1 MADKAFVKGLK
12 LLSAL
17 SESGG
22 PRTLTSLADQL
33 GLTKSNT
40 HRLLHTLI
48 EEGFVK
54 QDGEKGLYSATLRLW
69 EMGSRI
75 VADLDLMGIART
87 PMQELSDKVGET
99 IHLSV
104 LDGLEVIYVDKIEAT
119 QAVRAYTNIGAR
131 APAWA
136 VATGKA
142 MLAHIPAAEEALIA
156 SARRK
161 RFSPK
166 TLVTK
171 DSLRAEFA
179 RIRETG
185 IAFNNG
191 EWRPDVCGAAS
202 PIRDARGSVIAA
214 LGISGPAI
222 RLNAERLQGLAP
234 AVISGALTMSRALG
248 WQGQD

>member
-1 MADKAFVKGLK
+1 MANKAFVKGLN

-17 SESGG
+17 SEHGK
-22 PRTLTSLADQL
+22 PRTLTSLAEQL

-48 EEGFVK
+48 DTGFVR
-54 QDGEKGLYSATLRLW
+54 QDGEKGLYSPTLRLW

-75 VADLDLMGIART
+75 VAGLDLMEIARV
-87 PMQELSDKVGET
+87 PMRDLSEETEET

-104 LDGLEVIYVDKIEAT
+104 LDGMEVIYLHKIEGT
-119 QAVRAYTNIGAR
+119 QAVRAYTHVGSR

-142 MLAHIPAAEEALIA
+142 MLAHLPEAEEQLIA
-156 SARRK
+156 KTPQESFTPR
-161 RFSPK
+161 
-166 TLVTK
+166 TLVAE
-171 DSLRAEFA
+171 DALRAQFA

-185 IAFNNG
+185 IAFNAG
-191 EWRPDVCGAAS
+191 EWRTDVCGAAS
-202 PIRDARGSVIAA
+202 PIRDARGFVIAA

-222 RLNAERLQGLAP
+222 RLNTDRLHVLAP
-234 AVISGALTMSRALG
+234 AVLAAAKRTSLALG
-248 WQGQD
+248 WQEKD